1 MPTHSE
7 SRIVPYSAMQL
18 FNLVIDIEKY
28 PDFLPWC
35 INSRILNNSKND
47 LDADITIGYK
57 VFLETFSSHV
67 HFTRFKEIE
76 INYLKGPMR
85 HLHTKW
91 MFKDIN
97 KNQCQIDFYIDFSLK
112 TKLFERLVNQFFHKA
127 LITMVNAFER
137 RATELYGAKKHHIKS
152 D

>member
-7 SRIVPYSAMQL
+7 SRIVSYSAEQL
-18 FNLVIDIEKY
+18 FNLVIDVEKY

-35 INSRILNNSKND
+35 LDARISDSSKNA
-47 LDADITIGYK
+47 LDADMIVGYK
-57 VFLETFSSHV
+57 VFRETFSSHV

-97 KNQCQIDFYIDFSLK
+97 KDQCQIDFYIDFSLK
-112 TKLFERLVNQFFHKA
+112 TRLFERLVNQFFHKA
-127 LITMVNAFER
+127 LITMVNAFEL
-137 RATELYGAKKHHIKS
+137 RATELYGAKKRYPKS
-152 D
+152 N